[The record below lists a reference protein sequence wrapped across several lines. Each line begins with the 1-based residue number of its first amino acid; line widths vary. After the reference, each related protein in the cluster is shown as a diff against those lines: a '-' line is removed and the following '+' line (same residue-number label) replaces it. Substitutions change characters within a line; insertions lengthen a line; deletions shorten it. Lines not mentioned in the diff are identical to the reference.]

1 MAAFARAS
9 TMKQRYASSSVP
21 YRCFTLTGSDS
32 EHGLVGAMDDD
43 DARRILELVPQA
55 DYRRISA
62 NHVVHVYRP
71 RQFIRAVLEFA
82 RDVEKRLEIAKR
94 SPAAEWRYSPARA
107 QLTTP
112 TPLSVS
118 APESVLATQVDAVGV
133 VQQVCA
139 GLPMVGET
147 SDDLHRLRPDL

>member
-1 MAAFARAS
+1 MAAFTRAS
-9 TMKQRYASSSVP
+9 TMKQRYARSSVP

-32 EHGLVGAMDDD
+32 PNRLVGAMDDD

-82 RDVEKRLEIAKR
+82 RDVRNGLRSLRGRLLR
-94 SPAAEWRYSPARA
+94 SGGTHRPGHSSRPQPHSRSQLPNQSSPPRST
-107 QLTTP
+107 L
-112 TPLSVS
+112 
-118 APESVLATQVDAVGV
+118 
-133 VQQVCA
+133 
-139 GLPMVGET
+139 
-147 SDDLHRLRPDL
+147 